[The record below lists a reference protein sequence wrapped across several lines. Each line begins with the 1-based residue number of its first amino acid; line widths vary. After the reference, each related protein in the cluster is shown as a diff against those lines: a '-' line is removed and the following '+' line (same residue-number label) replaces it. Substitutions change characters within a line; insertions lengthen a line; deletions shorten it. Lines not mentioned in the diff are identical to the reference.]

1 MKSAALAAMAHEI
14 RTVRDAKYP
23 PAMRCA
29 GSTFKNVFFA
39 DLPERTQA
47 EIPPKVIREGKVPS
61 AWFLEQTGAKGLRRG
76 DIQVA
81 SYHANLIYND
91 GAGRASDLVI
101 LIQELKKR
109 VWDRF
114 GFELEEE
121 VQYVGFEQ
129 APAAV

>member
-1 MKSAALAAMAHEI
+1 
-14 RTVRDAKYP
+14 
-23 PAMRCA
+23 
-29 GSTFKNVFFA
+29 FKNVFFA

-109 VWDRF
+109 VRDRF

-121 VQYVGFEQ
+121 VQYVGFEH